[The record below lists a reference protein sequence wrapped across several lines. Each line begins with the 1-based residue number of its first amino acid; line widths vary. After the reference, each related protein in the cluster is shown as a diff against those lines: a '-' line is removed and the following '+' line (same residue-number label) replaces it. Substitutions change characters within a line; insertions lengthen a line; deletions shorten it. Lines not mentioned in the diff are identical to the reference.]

1 MKELIY
7 IAINEDS
14 ADDNILYASTD
25 ITVVQDVKLSKEI
38 GDISDEAEELGYD
51 EDLSDRDM
59 ADAAFMSGYNS
70 GTIEV
75 YEVEIDRA
83 KNYTDETFE
92 LHSGDTVLYS
102 DIIDVLNKCECGEKG
117 ELEYAD

>member
-7 IAINEDS
+7 VAINEDS
-14 ADDNILYASTD
+14 VDDNILYASTD

-59 ADAAFMSGYNS
+59 ADAAFISGYNN

-83 KNYTDETFE
+83 KKYTDEAFE

-102 DIIDVLNKCECGEKG
+102 DIVDVLNKCECGERR

>member
-38 GDISDEAEELGYD
+38 GDISDEAEELGYA

-59 ADAAFMSGYNS
+59 ADAAFMSGYNN

-102 DIIDVLNKCECGEKG
+102 DIVDVLNKCECGERG

>member
-7 IAINEDS
+7 VAINEDS
-14 ADDNILYASTD
+14 IDDSILYASTD

-38 GDISDEAEELGYD
+38 GDISNEAEELGYD

-59 ADAAFMSGYNS
+59 ADAAFMSGYDN
-70 GTIEV
+70 GNIEV

-83 KNYTDETFE
+83 KKYTDETFE
-92 LHSGDTVLYS
+92 LHSGDTILYS
-102 DIIDVLNKCECGEKG
+102 DIVDVLNKCECGERG
-117 ELEYAD
+117 EVDYAD